1 LDTRAKRACQVYR
14 GQSAQHFDRRQ
25 HMPITHAAF
34 VAGGRVAPE
43 FAAQDEDPFS
53 TLNVTPAAW
62 LGHAAA

>member
-1 LDTRAKRACQVYR
+1 
-14 GQSAQHFDRRQ
+14 
-25 HMPITHAAF
+25 MPITHAAF

-43 FAAQDEDPFS
+43 FAAQDEDLFS